1 MKNKET
7 EKKRMV
13 KRVKEEKQG
22 KRNKEMETKNKSNI
36 ERGDREDNK

>member
-13 KRVKEEKQG
+13 KRVKEGKQR